1 MSSLVVFFVNFII
14 VIIFWKV
21 KLKENWY
28 IVKIES
34 EDIDNVDIEIGE
46 ERKKVLLKKGFLYWF
61 VYVVYVIVFVVVV
74 ILGFFV
80 SIYGM
85 VFGFEILV

>member
-1 MSSLVVFFVNFII
+1 M
-14 VIIFWKV
+14 
-21 KLKENWY
+21 
-28 IVKIES
+28 KIES